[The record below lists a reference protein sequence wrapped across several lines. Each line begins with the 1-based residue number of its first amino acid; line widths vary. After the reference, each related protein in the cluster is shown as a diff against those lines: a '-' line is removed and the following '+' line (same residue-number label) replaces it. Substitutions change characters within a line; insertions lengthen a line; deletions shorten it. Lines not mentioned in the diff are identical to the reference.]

1 MRDALPPRKIEFDF
15 SFAKQQGPFG
25 VCAVMLHDV
34 PPNTERIL
42 DLLVAKVEEHGTLV
56 PRDIAALRALEP
68 RTRRLAAG
76 EDVVRQGEKPT
87 ASVMM
92 LSGMLARH
100 HTLPGG
106 DRQYLSFHIA
116 GDMPDLQS
124 LFLNMMDH
132 SVCAMGGA
140 EVATFP
146 HRQLQR
152 MLLDRPGVGFALW
165 RMTLV
170 DAAIFRQ
177 AITNNSARPPA
188 ARLGHFF
195 CEQLQR
201 AREAKLAAGDTCP
214 LPLTQEELGQALGLS
229 LVSVNRALQKLRR
242 DGLVEFRNSRLDVRD
257 WTRLA
262 ALAGFDDG
270 YLHCAK
276 QSYISRTPFNRR
288 R

>member
-1 MRDALPPRKIEFDF
+1 MSDSISAPQR
-15 SFAKQQGPFG
+15 
-25 VCAVMLHDV
+25 
-34 PPNTERIL
+34 ERVL
-42 DLLVAKVEEHGTLV
+42 DLLVTKVEEHGTLV
-56 PRDIAALRALEP
+56 PRDVASLRGLEP
-68 RTRRLAAG
+68 RIRQLQAG
-76 EDVVRQGEKPT
+76 DDVVRQGEIPT
-87 ASVMM
+87 ASVMII
-92 LSGMLARH
+92 SGMVARH

-132 SVCAMGGA
+132 SVCAMSPA
-140 EVATFP
+140 EIAIFP
-146 HRQLQR
+146 HRQLQS
-152 MLLDRPGVGFALW
+152 LLLERPGVGFAMW

-188 ARLGHFF
+188 SRLAHFF

-201 AREAKLAAGDTCP
+201 AREAKLAIGSGCAV
-214 LPLTQEELGQALGLS
+214 PLTQEELGQALGLS

-242 DGLVEFRNSRLDVRD
+242 DGLIEFRNSRLEVHD
-257 WTRLA
+257 WPGLV

-276 QSYISRTPFNRR
+276 RSEISLTPFNRR

>member
-1 MRDALPPRKIEFDF
+1 MPDDFLPSQND
-15 SFAKQQGPFG
+15 
-25 VCAVMLHDV
+25 
-34 PPNTERIL
+34 RIL
-42 DLLVAKVEEHGTLV
+42 DLLVAKVQEHGTLV
-56 PRDIAALRALEP
+56 PRDIAALRKLEP
-68 RTRRLAAG
+68 RARQLQAG
-76 EDVVRQGEKPT
+76 DDVVRQGEKPT
-87 ASVMM
+87 VSVMM
-92 LSGMLARH
+92 LSGMVARH

-132 SVCAMGGA
+132 SVCAMDDA
-140 EVATFP
+140 EIAVFP
-146 HRQLQR
+146 HRPLQN
-152 MLLDRPGVGFALW
+152 LLLERPGVGFALW

-188 ARLGHFF
+188 ARLAHFF
-195 CEQLQR
+195 CEQMQR
-201 AREAKLAAGDTCP
+201 AREAKLTNSDSCS

-242 DGLVEFRNSRLDVRD
+242 DGLIEFRNSRLEVRD
-257 WTRLA
+257 WTRLVA
-262 ALAGFDDG
+262 TAGFDDG

-276 QSYISRTPFNRR
+276 QSHISLTPFNRR

>member
-1 MRDALPPRKIEFDF
+1 MVTAQRKAEIGVQRGMKDDTSPPRTDR
-15 SFAKQQGPFG
+15 A
-25 VCAVMLHDV
+25 
-34 PPNTERIL
+34 L
-42 DLLVAKVEEHGTLV
+42 DLLVAKTEEHGTLV
-56 PRDIAALRALEP
+56 PRDVSALRSLEP
-68 RTRRLAAG
+68 RTRQLQPG
-76 EDVVRQGEKPT
+76 EDLVRQGDIPNS
-87 ASVMM
+87 AVMV
-92 LSGMLARH
+92 LRGMLARH
-100 HTLPGG
+100 HMLPGG

-124 LFLNMMDH
+124 LFVNMMDH
-132 SVCAMGGA
+132 SVCAMDAA

-146 HRQLQR
+146 HGELQS
-152 MLLDRPGVGFALW
+152 LFLDRPGVAFAMW

-188 ARLGHFF
+188 SRLAHFF
-195 CEQLQR
+195 CEQLVR
-201 AREAKLAAGDTCP
+201 AREAKLTTDGTCS

-242 DGLVEFRNSRLDVRD
+242 DDLIEFRNNRLEVRD
-257 WTRLA
+257 WPKLSGLA
-262 ALAGFDDG
+262 SFDDG

-276 QSYISRTPFNRR
+276 KSPISRTPFNRR

>member
-1 MRDALPPRKIEFDF
+1 MPDDVLPP
-15 SFAKQQGPFG
+15 S
-25 VCAVMLHDV
+25 
-34 PPNTERIL
+34 NTTRIL
-42 DLLVAKVEEHGTLV
+42 DLLIAKVEEHGTLV
-56 PRDIAALRALEP
+56 PRDIAGLRGLEP
-68 RTRRLAAG
+68 RTRQLAAG
-76 EDVVRQGEKPT
+76 EDVVRQGDRPT

-100 HTLPGG
+100 HTLTGG

-140 EVATFP
+140 EIAIFP
-146 HRQLQR
+146 HMQLQK
-152 MLLDRPGVGFALW
+152 LILERPGVGFALW

-188 ARLGHFF
+188 ERLAHFF
-195 CEQLQR
+195 CEQMQR
-201 AREAKLAAGDTCP
+201 AREAKLAAGDTCA

-242 DGLVEFRNSRLDVRD
+242 DGLVEFRNSRLEVRD
-257 WTRLA
+257 WTRLS
-262 ALAGFDDG
+262 ALAGFDES

-276 QSYISRTPFNRR
+276 QSHISLTPFKRR

>member
-1 MRDALPPRKIEFDF
+1 MPDDEPPLNTDRIFD
-15 SFAKQQGPFG
+15 
-25 VCAVMLHDV
+25 ML
-34 PPNTERIL
+34 I
-42 DLLVAKVEEHGTLV
+42 AKVEEHGTLV
-56 PRDIAALRALEP
+56 PRDLAALRALEP
-68 RTRRLAAG
+68 RTRQLAAG
-76 EDVVRQGEKPT
+76 EDLVRQGEKPT
-87 ASVMM
+87 VSVMM

-132 SVCAMGGA
+132 SVCAMGPA
-140 EVATFP
+140 EIAMFP
-146 HRQLQR
+146 HRQLQA
-152 MLLDRPGVGFALW
+152 LLVDRPGVGFALW

-201 AREAKLAAGDTCP
+201 AREAKLASTDSCA

-242 DGLVEFRNSRLDVRD
+242 DGLVEFRNSRLEVRD

-262 ALAGFDDG
+262 AVAGFDDA

-276 QSYISRTPFNRR
+276 QSHISRTPFNRR
-288 R
+288 